1 MRGFAQGF
9 AQLFR
14 FDLQARVL
22 IGQVAVDF
30 FEVYVGNGIAIHTVD
45 TGSNAVGRGEP
56 HASLIMVETEEKRE
70 ADNFEH
76 EEEQEIMVFAEKFEE
91 IVHVSIT

>member
-1 MRGFAQGF
+1 
-9 AQLFR
+9 
-14 FDLQARVL
+14 
-22 IGQVAVDF
+22 
-30 FEVYVGNGIAIHTVD
+30 
-45 TGSNAVGRGEP
+45 
-56 HASLIMVETEEKRE
+56 MVETEEKRE

>member
-22 IGQVAVDF
+22 IGQVTVDF

-45 TGSNAVGRGEP
+45 AGSTP
-56 HASLIMVETEEKRE
+56 L
-70 ADNFEH
+70 
-76 EEEQEIMVFAEKFEE
+76 AE
-91 IVHVSIT
+91 VNHTLP